1 MDIDIKSVL
10 IGVLLTI
17 NIVLIMGFD
26 SKSIDHT
33 HDSNEIKYK
42 LKKIKPNTLGQ
53 ALRIDGV
60 TPAAIIIILS
70 YIKKSKIRASAWCTS
85 LK

>member
-33 HDSNEIKYK
+33 HDSNEIKYNIYGYSSYGT
-42 LKKIKPNTLGQ
+42 LRYKIEDMEDQ
-53 ALRIDGV
+53 IDDCAEEEH
-60 TPAAIIIILS
+60 THFS
-70 YIKKSKIRASAWCTS
+70 YDIY
-85 LK
+85 